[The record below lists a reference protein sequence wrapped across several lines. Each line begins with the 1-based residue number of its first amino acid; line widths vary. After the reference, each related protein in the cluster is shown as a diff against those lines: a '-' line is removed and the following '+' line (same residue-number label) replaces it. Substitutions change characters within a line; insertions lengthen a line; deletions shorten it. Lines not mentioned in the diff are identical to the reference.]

1 MLRNQD
7 RGPVVTVSGC
17 INTMKKSSDLL
28 AALAVCLLAGC
39 SDPADS
45 VPKSS
50 ASDPAKTTTPP
61 AAAADSSAAAATAPS
76 QAGAK
81 QYVIR
86 SDSTVGFT
94 GSKVTGKHDGGFK
107 NVAGTLTVEGGK
119 ITGSPE
125 IKIGMK
131 SIFTDTDRLT
141 GHLKSPDFFDV
152 AKYPVSTFT
161 VTSIAGTGPTNT
173 IIGNLDL
180 HGVSKSIS
188 FPAAV
193 QIADD
198 AVSLKATFAIN
209 RRQWNINYA
218 GKANDLIRD
227 GVIIRLDL
235 KATPGP
241 ARPEDQLAN

>member
-1 MLRNQD
+1 
-7 RGPVVTVSGC
+7 
-17 INTMKKSSDLL
+17 MKKRFDLL

-50 ASDPAKTTTPP
+50 ASDPAKTAPTSGGAPDSSAP
-61 AAAADSSAAAATAPS
+61 AAAA
-76 QAGAK
+76 QAGK
-81 QYVIR
+81 SYIIR
-86 SDSTVGFT
+86 SESTVGFT
-94 GSKVTGKHDGGFK
+94 GSKVTGSHNGGFK
-107 NVAGTLTVEGGK
+107 NVAGSFTVQGGK
-119 ITGSPE
+119 ITGAPE

-141 GHLKSPDFFDV
+141 GHLQSPDFFDV

-161 VTSIAGTGPTNT
+161 VTAIEGAGPTNKVT
-173 IIGNLDL
+173 GNLDL

-193 QIADD
+193 QISDD
-198 AVSLKATFAIN
+198 AVAVKAAFAIN
-209 RRQWNINYA
+209 RKQWNINYA

-227 GVIIRLDL
+227 NVIIRLDL
-235 KATPGP
+235 KATPGA